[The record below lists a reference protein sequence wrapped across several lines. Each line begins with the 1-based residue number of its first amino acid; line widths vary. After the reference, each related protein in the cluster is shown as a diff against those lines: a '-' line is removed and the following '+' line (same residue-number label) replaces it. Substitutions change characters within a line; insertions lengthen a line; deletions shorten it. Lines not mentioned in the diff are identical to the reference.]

1 LGSGTAGDAVRES
14 LQRYADRGVFGGFS
28 ARRGPGRKA
37 SFRIAWLTREPV
49 LLTFDP
55 GASSLVFD
63 RLLPDVARASP
74 LLAEVQEFVGSRSAR
89 TVPQHRRLDSRRV
102 TARCVYR
109 RRSVSVVLEIKG
121 RHEAYAVQK
130 GVNLVHEIFTLLR
143 ASHPEYLWTVF
154 GLPAE

>member
-1 LGSGTAGDAVRES
+1 MS
-14 LQRYADRGVFGGFS
+14 
-28 ARRGPGRKA
+28 
-37 SFRIAWLTREPV
+37 
-49 LLTFDP
+49 LTFDP
-55 GASSLVFD
+55 AASTLTFN

-74 LLAEVQEFVGSRSAR
+74 LLAEVQEFIGSRSAR
-89 TVPQHRRLDSRRV
+89 TVPAHRRLDPRRV

-109 RRSVSVVLEIKG
+109 RRSVSVVLDVMS

-143 ASHPEYLWTVF
+143 ASHPEYLWAAF

>member
-1 LGSGTAGDAVRES
+1 MTATDAVRDS

-28 ARRGPGRKA
+28 ARTGRRGA
-37 SFRIAWLTREPV
+37 TEFRLTWLMPAPMS
-49 LLTFDP
+49 LTFDP
-55 GASSLVFD
+55 AASTLTFNQ
-63 RLLPDVARASP
+63 LLPGVARASP
-74 LLAEVQEFVGSRSAR
+74 LVAEVQEFIGSRSVR
-89 TVPQHRRLDSRRV
+89 TVPAHRRLDARRV

-109 RRSVSVVLEIKG
+109 QRGVSVVLDVVS

-143 ASHPEYLWTVF
+143 VSHPEYLWTAF